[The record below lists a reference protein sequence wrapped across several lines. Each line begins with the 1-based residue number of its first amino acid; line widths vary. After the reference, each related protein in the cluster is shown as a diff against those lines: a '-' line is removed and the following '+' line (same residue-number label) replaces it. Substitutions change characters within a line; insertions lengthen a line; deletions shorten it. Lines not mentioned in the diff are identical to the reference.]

1 MVDGATRRRLIRTT
15 PLFEELQIAD
25 HLILPF
31 GPSINPSTQKK
42 NKVLYK
48 SSRGFEPTTFLI
60 HDLRNDALDRSATVG
75 RQVLDC
81 LLAIN

>member
-31 GPSINPSTQKK
+31 DPSIQSFDTKEK
-42 NKVLYK
+42 
-48 SSRGFEPTTFLI
+48 
-60 HDLRNDALDRSATVG
+60 RSPV
-75 RQVLDC
+75 
-81 LLAIN
+81 

>member
-31 GPSINPSTQKK
+31 DPSIQSFAQKK

-48 SSRGFEPTTFLI
+48 SSPGFEPTTFLI
-60 HDLRNDALDRSATVG
+60 RDLRTDALDRSATVG
-75 RQVLDC
+75 RL
-81 LLAIN
+81 